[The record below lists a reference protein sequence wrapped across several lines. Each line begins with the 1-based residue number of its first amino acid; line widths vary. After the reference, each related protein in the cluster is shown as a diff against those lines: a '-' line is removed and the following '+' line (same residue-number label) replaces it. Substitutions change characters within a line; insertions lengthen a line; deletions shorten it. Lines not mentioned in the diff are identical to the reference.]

1 MNFLS
6 DNGGETFNLC
16 HCAFHTL
23 AFLPIAH
30 ITQSGATLKSP
41 ISTSGVVP
49 RILPSSIS
57 SNRVA
62 VSTMRSVSRSSP
74 LRLLSLT
81 VFFFG
86 SDSVGAMRPYTR
98 SRRRYSEK
106 RTRFTFSV
114 RSGTS
119 IPRTH
124 TVLQR
129 RTFGVKDVVRAIP
142 PRALVR
148 PCPLS
153 SLF

>member
-41 ISTSGVVP
+41 ISTFGVVP

-62 VSTMRSVSRSSP
+62 VSTMRSVSHSFP

-81 VFFFG
+81 VSFG

-129 RTFGVKDVVRAIP
+129 RTFGVKGAVRAIP